1 MLIIEIVMLIII
13 VVLTTV
19 KVTVKWI
26 KVISSIDTF
35 DKSVTMIIAKIKEI
49 LLYWLSK
56 LWSKWYKIIIK
67 LYIQ

>member
-1 MLIIEIVMLIII
+1 MLIIEIVMLIIL
-13 VVLTTV
+13 VVLTT
-19 KVTVKWI
+19 VTVKWI